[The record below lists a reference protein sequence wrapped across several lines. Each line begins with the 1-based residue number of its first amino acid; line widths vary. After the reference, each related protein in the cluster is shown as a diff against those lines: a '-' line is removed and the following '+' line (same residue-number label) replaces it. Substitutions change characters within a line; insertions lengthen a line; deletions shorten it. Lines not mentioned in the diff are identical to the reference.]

1 MKRFEELVK
10 DRGALDPTQ
19 GVGQRGMRVK
29 RVRHAGTGWGADALS
44 RSNYKCLVEDF
55 GGEPWAAVDPDD
67 GPHYIYARYNDDGR
81 RISAGHYDETPAWD
95 DGVLPYR
102 ALVFHDGEV
111 YVNLSFEY
119 DEEDEEL
126 ESGLCHFADV
136 LDGLGDYPVY
146 NEEDFRNLEY
156 EEALESLDCYTY
168 DVEILL
174 YATHEYAQ
182 EALELDPEFKVTGD
196 RIDEALRALDI
207 QWETESSSDGRATAY
222 LRDDDL
228 KRVSEWLAPPW
239 LRAAADGLKWADLGY
254 PEQPDPGE
262 PVRDEY
268 TSPTLPSTEG
278 LTADQVKNWW
288 MGGKDVAGS

>member
-1 MKRFEELVK
+1 MKHLEELVA
-10 DRGALDPTQ
+10 DGGALDGTQ
-19 GVGQRGMRVK
+19 GIGQFGMRVK
-29 RVRHAGTGWGADALS
+29 RLSCAGTLWGADALA
-44 RSNYKCLVEDF
+44 RSNYKCLAEDF
-55 GGEPWAAVDPDD
+55 GDEPWAAVDPDD
-67 GPHYIYARYNDDGR
+67 GPHYIYARYDDDGR

-95 DGVLPYR
+95 DGVPPYR

-126 ESGLCHFADV
+126 ESSLLRFADV
-136 LDGLGDYPVY
+136 LDSLDGYPVY
-146 NEEDFRNLEY
+146 NDGDFSALEY
-156 EEALESLDCYTY
+156 EEALESLDNYKW
-168 DVEILL
+168 DVEKLL
-174 YATHEYAQ
+174 EKSHDYAD
-182 EALELDPEFKVTGD
+182 EALALDPEFAVTGD
-196 RIDEALRALDI
+196 RIDEALQALDI

-254 PEQPDPGE
+254 PEQPDPDE

-268 TSPTLPSTEG
+268 TSPTLPDTST

-288 MGGKDVAGS
+288 TGGAK